1 MSGHN
6 KWSSI
11 KHKKGAADAKRGK
24 VFSKIAKEI
33 MITVRDSG
41 ADPASNITLR
51 TLIDKGRA
59 ANMPSDNIE
68 RAIKRGAG
76 EMEGEVL
83 EDVTFEGYGTGGVAL
98 IVQTLTNNRN
108 RTAAEL
114 RHVFTRHGASFAGQ
128 GSVLRSFQRKGDI
141 LVDASKVEED
151 KLMELVLDAGAED
164 MTREGDQF
172 EVITDP
178 SQFTKVVDALN
189 KAGIPMAQSEISLIP
204 DNLFPISD
212 KSKADAIIR
221 FIEELEDLD
230 DVQNVYSNFDVDPS
244 IAEQLSKE

>member
-33 MITVRDSG
+33 MLTVRNSG
-41 ADPASNITLR
+41 ADPSSNITLR
-51 TLIDKGRA
+51 ALIEKGRA

-76 EMEGEVL
+76 ELEGEVL
-83 EDVTFEGYGTGGVAL
+83 EDVTFEGYGAGGVGL
-98 IVQTLTNNRN
+98 VVQTLTNNRN

-114 RHVFTRHGASFAGQ
+114 RHVFTRHSASFAGQ
-128 GSVLRSFQRKGDI
+128 GSVLRSFQRKGNI
-141 LVDASKVEED
+141 LVDASKVSED
-151 KLMELVLDAGAED
+151 KLMELVLEAGAED
-164 MTREGDQF
+164 MTREGDEF

-178 SQFTKVVDALN
+178 SQFINVVDALN
-189 KAGIPMAQSEISLIP
+189 KASIPMTQSEISLIP
-204 DNLFPISD
+204 DIFVPISD
-212 KSKADAIIR
+212 KSKAEAMIR
-221 FIEELEDLD
+221 LIEELEDLD

-244 IAEQLSKE
+244 IVELLSKG